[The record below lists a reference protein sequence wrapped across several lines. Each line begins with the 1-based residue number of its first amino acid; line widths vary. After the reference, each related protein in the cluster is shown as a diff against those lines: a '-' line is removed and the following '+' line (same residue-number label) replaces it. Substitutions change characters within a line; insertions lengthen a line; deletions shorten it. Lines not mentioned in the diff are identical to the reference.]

1 MPRLA
6 RLDSPGVLH
15 HIIIRG
21 IERRKIFKDDK
32 DRDNLL
38 ERLSNLLPATN
49 TACYAWAFLGNHAH
63 FLFRTGNTSISNL
76 MRRLLTGYVVS
87 FNRRYRRHGP
97 LFQNRFKSIICQ
109 EDVYLNELVRYIH
122 LNPLRSGIIANLGKL
137 NRYKYCGHSALMGRR
152 KCKWQDTRYVLSCF
166 GKSLAEARRSYSSY
180 VKEGLSQG
188 RRPELVGGGLIR
200 SLGGW
205 EAIKRMG
212 KRERIKGDER
222 ILGDSDFVL
231 QVLEEADETFNRYYE
246 MKRLGYDLKTVEYR
260 VCRIFKI
267 GTEDI
272 YSKSREKV
280 KASAR
285 GLFCYWAVRELGYGL
300 TDIARHL
307 GITQPAV
314 GYAVKRGEHIANQ
327 NHYKLEI

>member
-1 MPRLA
+1 KG
-6 RLDSPGVLH
+6 DC
-15 HIIIRG
+15 
-21 IERRKIFKDDK
+21 E
-32 DRDNLL
+32 
-38 ERLSNLLPATN
+38 
-49 TACYAWAFLGNHAH
+49 
-63 FLFRTGNTSISNL
+63 
-76 MRRLLTGYVVS
+76 
-87 FNRRYRRHGP
+87 
-97 LFQNRFKSIICQ
+97 
-109 EDVYLNELVRYIH
+109 
-122 LNPLRSGIIANLGKL
+122 
-137 NRYKYCGHSALMGRR
+137 
-152 KCKWQDTRYVLSCF
+152 WQDTRHVLSYF
-166 GKSLAEARRSYSSY
+166 GKSLVEARRSYSSY

-205 EAIKRMG
+205 EAIKGMG

-222 ILGDSDFVL
+222 ILRDSDFVL
-231 QVLEEADETFNRYYE
+231 QVLKEADETFNRYYE
-246 MKRLGYDLKTVEYR
+246 MKRLGYDLKTVEDR

-267 GTEDI
+267 NPEDI

-314 GYAVKRGEHIANQ
+314 VYAVKRGEHIANQ